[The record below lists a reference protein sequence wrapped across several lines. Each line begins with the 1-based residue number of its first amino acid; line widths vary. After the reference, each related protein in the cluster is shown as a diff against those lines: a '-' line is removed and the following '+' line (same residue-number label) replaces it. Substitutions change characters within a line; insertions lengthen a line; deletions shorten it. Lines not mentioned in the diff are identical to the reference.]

1 MIDDYDWTPKVTN
14 RVPLWISE
22 LDREATVE
30 WVIERS
36 DTEFGTLQ
44 VEYTRCD
51 DLNRPF
57 VGKSVTA
64 SVWMVLEEDDGVEAS
79 VRYSLVD
86 AKADFM
92 SLALAKR
99 WTIAQAEL
107 HLVVEANEYL
117 LSVREDD
124 DDPFGLE

>member
-1 MIDDYDWTPKVTN
+1 
-14 RVPLWISE
+14 
-22 LDREATVE
+22 
-30 WVIERS
+30 
-36 DTEFGTLQ
+36 
-44 VEYTRCD
+44 
-51 DLNRPF
+51 
-57 VGKSVTA
+57 
-64 SVWMVLEEDDGVEAS
+64 
-79 VRYSLVD
+79 
-86 AKADFM
+86 M